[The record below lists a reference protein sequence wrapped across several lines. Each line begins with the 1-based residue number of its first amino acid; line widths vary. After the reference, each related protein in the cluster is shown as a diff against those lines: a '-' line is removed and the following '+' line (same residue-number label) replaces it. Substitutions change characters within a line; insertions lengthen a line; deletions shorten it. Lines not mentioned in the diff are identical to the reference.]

1 MDDIQVVECP
11 EYGIYTETIVD
22 SEKKTLYVTID
33 ASNATNVYVRV
44 HSRGL
49 SIFIDEETI
58 YMDFPGGVVV
68 DPESAKK
75 TYVNGVVDITARII
89 RPFSPQGV

>member
-22 SEKKTLYVTID
+22 SEKKALYVTID
-33 ASNATNVYVRV
+33 ASNVTNVYVRV

-49 SIFIDEETI
+49 SIFIDEEAFHV
-58 YMDFPGGVVV
+58 DFPEGIVV
-68 DPESAKK
+68 DPESVKK

-89 RPFSPQGV
+89 RS

>member
-33 ASNATNVYVRV
+33 ASNVTNVYVRV

-49 SIFIDEETI
+49 SIFIDEEAF
-58 YMDFPGGVVV
+58 YVDFPEGIVV
-68 DPESAKK
+68 DPESVKK
-75 TYVNGVVDITARII
+75 TYVNGVVDVTARIV
-89 RPFSPQGV
+89 RYP